1 MTTKPTK
8 STRGKKAGGGGKE
21 ARRAELAEA
30 VQRALLT
37 RGLEGLRLRDVADE
51 AGVTP
56 AAVLYYG
63 DLDALVHE
71 TYQQAI
77 TRYSQDREAAAD
89 GFADARLKLR
99 ACIGKGVAAGPDDA
113 LTRLL
118 FEYWPRCLRDAK
130 AAALDSALTE
140 RQISVYAEILVLG
153 RAQGHFVLQDPPR
166 LIAANFVAMEDG
178 YQMEVLAGRR
188 SRAEV
193 IAALSSYARA
203 VTGYDPGAA
212 DDEAGL
218 RDARSDSWAL
228 RAAAGRRLAASAED
242 PAAAE
247 VLRKLLLDG
256 QDTAVTRE
264 TAEALLERWDVHGL
278 RLVLAAFADADDN
291 TADYLDGAI
300 SDVCCQS
307 DEDFERLRELVS
319 TLPAADADPVIER
332 QAARI
337 LGGGGTRR

>member
-1 MTTKPTK
+1 MAAKSRETKK
-8 STRGKKAGGGGKE
+8 GAGGGRG

-37 RGLEGLRLRDVADE
+37 RGLEGLRLRDVAEE

-89 GFADARLKLR
+89 GFDDARLKLR
-99 ACIGKGVAAGPDDA
+99 ACIDKGVAAGPDDG

-130 AAALDSALTE
+130 AAALDSSLTE
-140 RQISVYAEILVLG
+140 RQVAVYAEILTLG
-153 RAQGHFVLQDPPR
+153 RAQGHFALQDPPR

-188 SRAEV
+188 TRAEV
-193 IAALSSYARA
+193 IAALHSYARA
-203 VTGYDPGAA
+203 ATGHDPSAA
-212 DDEAGL
+212 RDHEA
-218 RDARSDSWAL
+218 
-228 RAAAGRRLAASAED
+228 
-242 PAAAE
+242 
-247 VLRKLLLDG
+247 
-256 QDTAVTRE
+256 
-264 TAEALLERWDVHGL
+264 
-278 RLVLAAFADADDN
+278 
-291 TADYLDGAI
+291 
-300 SDVCCQS
+300 
-307 DEDFERLRELVS
+307 
-319 TLPAADADPVIER
+319 R
-332 QAARI
+332 QAP
-337 LGGGGTRR
+337 

>member
-1 MTTKPTK
+1 MAAK
-8 STRGKKAGGGGKE
+8 SRGAKKGAAGGRE

-77 TRYSQDREAAAD
+77 TRYSQEREAAAD
-89 GFADARLKLR
+89 GFDDARLKLR
-99 ACIGKGVAAGPDDA
+99 ACIDKGVATGPDDA

-118 FEYWPRCLRDAK
+118 FEYWPRCLRDAR

-140 RQISVYAEILVLG
+140 RQVSLYAEILTLG
-153 RAQGHFVLQDPPR
+153 RAQGYFALQDPPR

-188 SRAEV
+188 TRAEV

-203 VTGYDPGAA
+203 VTGHDPGAA
-212 DDEAGL
+212 RDHEA
-218 RDARSDSWAL
+218 S
-228 RAAAGRRLAASAED
+228 
-242 PAAAE
+242 
-247 VLRKLLLDG
+247 
-256 QDTAVTRE
+256 
-264 TAEALLERWDVHGL
+264 
-278 RLVLAAFADADDN
+278 
-291 TADYLDGAI
+291 
-300 SDVCCQS
+300 
-307 DEDFERLRELVS
+307 
-319 TLPAADADPVIER
+319 
-332 QAARI
+332 QAP
-337 LGGGGTRR
+337 